1 MALHY
6 PLVFVLGVVAG
17 YFFPKLMRA
26 VLDNDLVGILSD
38 CALAELRS
46 HLPHRFRGAWK
57 SWGSLAG
64 AGICELAAAVLCLC
78 FRGTAYDSIA
88 VLGFLLVV
96 AGSARHFGPLAGI
109 LGSVSAAAT
118 FSVFLFEP
126 VGKFGV
132 SSATDQIALAIVV
145 VGGVV
150 LSYYLSSSPAEKHV
164 AAAGASR

>member
-6 PLVFVLGVVAG
+6 PLVFVFGVVAG

-26 VLDNDLVGILSD
+26 VLDNDLAGIVSD

-46 HLPHRFRGAWK
+46 HMPQRLRGAWK
-57 SWGSLAG
+57 SGGSLAG
-64 AGICELAAAVLCLC
+64 AGVCELAAAVLCLC
-78 FRGTAYDSIA
+78 FHGTAYDSIA
-88 VLGFLLVV
+88 ALGFLLVV
-96 AGSARHFGPLAGI
+96 AGSARHFGALAGI
-109 LGSVSAAAT
+109 LGSLSAAGT
-118 FSVFLFEP
+118 FVMFLFEP
-126 VGKFGV
+126 VGKFGM
-132 SSATDQIALAIVV
+132 SDPTDEIALAIVV